1 MALKRRSFPRGRRV
15 PYDQIRAELRDGDIL
30 LCAGR
35 GVFSTMIQKATRSVW
50 SHVGF
55 IQRLDHVDRL
65 MLLES
70 VEPIGVRTV
79 PLAKYLTDYDAR
91 GNAYPGGMVVIRH
104 RDFES
109 HATPAK
115 LRRLTQYAVD
125 QFGYPYD
132 RSQIARMAARIL
144 ASVISFNRREHERIE
159 ANNAFICS
167 EYVARCYEHIKL
179 KVKWNRK
186 GFIAPADFA
195 CDSKFDLV
203 GILKRPG
210 RG

>member
-1 MALKRRSFPRGRRV
+1 MALKRNTFPRGRRV
-15 PYDQIRAELRDGDIL
+15 PYEQLRSELRDGDIL
-30 LCAGR
+30 LCSGR
-35 GVFSTMIQKATRSVW
+35 GVFSTMIQTATRSVW

-55 IQRLDHVDRL
+55 IQRLDNVDRV

-79 PLAKYLTDYDAR
+79 RLSKYLTDYDAR
-91 GNAYPGGMVVIRH
+91 GNAYKGGLVVIRH

-109 HATPAK
+109 RASPAK

-132 RSQIARMAARIL
+132 RGQIARIAARIL
-144 ASVISFNRREHERIE
+144 ASVISFDRRERKRIE

-167 EYVARCYEHIKL
+167 EYVARCYDQIKL